1 MRKHTYKLILETAG
15 ETFNRSYYIVRVEKE
30 TFWGT
35 RVYYLSKTPP
45 SKYMPYSTYSLKEKF
60 EKTCATIVDSERQA
74 LSLWQDFLDNTDFF
88 IKHPKEPPKED
99 IPEEKVL
106 KTLEI

>member
-1 MRKHTYKLILETAG
+1 MILETAG
-15 ETFNRSYYIVRVEKE
+15 ETLNRHYYIVRVEKE

-35 RVYYLSKTPP
+35 RVYYLSKTSP
-45 SKYMPYSTYSLKEKF
+45 SKYKPYSTYSLKDECDK
-60 EKTCATIVDSERQA
+60 KCATIVDSEKEA
-74 LSLWQDFLDNTDFF
+74 LNLWQDFLDNTDFF

>member
-1 MRKHTYKLILETAG
+1 MGKHKYKVILETAG
-15 ETFNRSYYIVRVEKE
+15 EVFNKSYYIVRVEKE

-35 RVYYLSKTPP
+35 RVYYLSKHPP
-45 SKYMPYSTYSLKEKF
+45 SKYMYYYTYTLKEECDK
-60 EKTCATIVDSERQA
+60 KGATIVDSEKEA
-74 LSLWQDFLDNTDFF
+74 LNLWQEFLDNTDFF

-99 IPEEKVL
+99 IPEEKVI

>member
-1 MRKHTYKLILETAG
+1 VRKHKYKVILETAG
-15 ETFNRSYYIVRVEKE
+15 ETLNRSYYIVRVEKE

-35 RVYYLSKTPP
+35 RVYYLSKHLP
-45 SKYMPYSTYSLKEKF
+45 SKYKPYSTYSLKDECEK
-60 EKTCATIVDSERQA
+60 KCATIVDSEKEA
-74 LSLWQDFLDNTDFF
+74 LNLWQDFLDNTDFF

-99 IPEEKVL
+99 IPEEKVI